1 MSGLLALSNGVEQ
14 AWVVALGVGLVVAA
28 VVWCLLEWLRRTV
41 EAVNEGATAIWTAG
55 KLVAQNTQTTHL
67 LQTTK
72 ARGGDLLA
80 ELGEHARLAERS
92 ER

>member
-1 MSGLLALSNGVEQ
+1 MRLLALSNGVEQ
-14 AWVVALGVGLVVAA
+14 AWMIGLAAGLVVAG
-28 VVWCLLEWLRRTV
+28 VVWYLLEWLRRTV
-41 EAVNEGATAIWTAG
+41 VAVEEGVTAIWTAG

-92 ER
+92 EP

>member
-1 MSGLLALSNGVEQ
+1 MNGLLALSNGVEQ
-14 AWVVALGVGLVVAA
+14 AWAVALAVGLVVAG
-28 VVWCLLEWLRRTV
+28 VVWYLLEWLRRTV
-41 EAVNEGATAIWTAG
+41 EAVDEGVTAIWTAG

>member
-1 MSGLLALSNGVEQ
+1 MIILALTDGVEL
-14 AWVVALGVGLVVAA
+14 AWSLGLVVGLVVAV
-28 VVWCLLEWLRRTV
+28 VVWTLLEVLRRTV
-41 EAVNEGATAIWTAG
+41 RDVDDGVAAIWTAG
-55 KLVAQNTQTTHL
+55 KLVAQNTQTIHL

>member
-1 MSGLLALSNGVEQ
+1 MMLLALSNGVEL
-14 AWVVALGVGLVVAA
+14 AWGLGLVIGLVIA
-28 VVWCLLEWLRRTV
+28 VVVWTLLEVLRRTV
-41 EAVNEGATAIWTAG
+41 RDVDEGATAIWTAG